1 MAIIIDDKPYELISK
16 VAQQLGVTRVTLY
29 RASKLGLIPFVRVGR
44 NRLIDLEAAQRFVR
58 EIYRRDLA
66 EAMKRTWRKRK
77 QKSKVKEKWSGYWQ
91 FCLAGFLVT
100 RCCDLENPNEPSFG
114 RLITPLE
121 RWPRSESLQ
130 GLITGFGCLI
140 DGWVCSKMVL

>member
-1 MAIIIDDKPYELISK
+1 MAIIIDGKPFELISK

-77 QKSKVKEKWSGYWQ
+77 RKSKVREK
-91 FCLAGFLVT
+91 
-100 RCCDLENPNEPSFG
+100 
-114 RLITPLE
+114 
-121 RWPRSESLQ
+121 
-130 GLITGFGCLI
+130 
-140 DGWVCSKMVL
+140 

>member
-1 MAIIIDDKPYELISK
+1 MAIIIDGKSYELISK

-77 QKSKVKEKWSGYWQ
+77 QKSKVKEK
-91 FCLAGFLVT
+91 
-100 RCCDLENPNEPSFG
+100 
-114 RLITPLE
+114 
-121 RWPRSESLQ
+121 
-130 GLITGFGCLI
+130 
-140 DGWVCSKMVL
+140 

>member
-1 MAIIIDDKPYELISK
+1 MAIIIDGKPYELISK

-44 NRLIDLEAAQRFVR
+44 NRLIDIEAAQRFVR

-77 QKSKVKEKWSGYWQ
+77 RKSKVKDK
-91 FCLAGFLVT
+91 
-100 RCCDLENPNEPSFG
+100 
-114 RLITPLE
+114 
-121 RWPRSESLQ
+121 
-130 GLITGFGCLI
+130 
-140 DGWVCSKMVL
+140 

>member
-1 MAIIIDDKPYELISK
+1 MAIIIDGKSYELISK

-66 EAMKRTWRKRK
+66 EAMKRVWAQRKRK
-77 QKSKVKEKWSGYWQ
+77 QRKQRKRKS
-91 FCLAGFLVT
+91 
-100 RCCDLENPNEPSFG
+100 
-114 RLITPLE
+114 
-121 RWPRSESLQ
+121 
-130 GLITGFGCLI
+130 
-140 DGWVCSKMVL
+140 

>member
-1 MAIIIDDKPYELISK
+1 MAIIIDGKPFELISK

-77 QKSKVKEKWSGYWQ
+77 QKSKVKEK
-91 FCLAGFLVT
+91 
-100 RCCDLENPNEPSFG
+100 
-114 RLITPLE
+114 
-121 RWPRSESLQ
+121 
-130 GLITGFGCLI
+130 
-140 DGWVCSKMVL
+140 

>member
-1 MAIIIDDKPYELISK
+1 MAIIIDGKPFELISK

-44 NRLIDLEAAQRFVR
+44 NRLIDIEAAQRFVR

-77 QKSKVKEKWSGYWQ
+77 RKSKVKEK
-91 FCLAGFLVT
+91 
-100 RCCDLENPNEPSFG
+100 
-114 RLITPLE
+114 
-121 RWPRSESLQ
+121 
-130 GLITGFGCLI
+130 
-140 DGWVCSKMVL
+140 

>member
-1 MAIIIDDKPYELISK
+1 MAIIIDGKSYELISK

-77 QKSKVKEKWSGYWQ
+77 RKSKVREK
-91 FCLAGFLVT
+91 
-100 RCCDLENPNEPSFG
+100 
-114 RLITPLE
+114 
-121 RWPRSESLQ
+121 
-130 GLITGFGCLI
+130 
-140 DGWVCSKMVL
+140 

>member
-44 NRLIDLEAAQRFVR
+44 NRLIDIEAAQRFVR

-77 QKSKVKEKWSGYWQ
+77 RKSKVKEK
-91 FCLAGFLVT
+91 
-100 RCCDLENPNEPSFG
+100 
-114 RLITPLE
+114 
-121 RWPRSESLQ
+121 
-130 GLITGFGCLI
+130 
-140 DGWVCSKMVL
+140 

>member
-1 MAIIIDDKPYELISK
+1 MAIIIDGKPFELISK

-66 EAMKRTWRKRK
+66 EAMKRTWRKRR
-77 QKSKVKEKWSGYWQ
+77 QKSKVKEK
-91 FCLAGFLVT
+91 
-100 RCCDLENPNEPSFG
+100 
-114 RLITPLE
+114 
-121 RWPRSESLQ
+121 
-130 GLITGFGCLI
+130 
-140 DGWVCSKMVL
+140 

>member
-1 MAIIIDDKPYELISK
+1 MAIIIDGKPYELISK

-66 EAMKRTWRKRK
+66 EAMKRTWRKRR
-77 QKSKVKEKWSGYWQ
+77 QKSKVKEK
-91 FCLAGFLVT
+91 
-100 RCCDLENPNEPSFG
+100 
-114 RLITPLE
+114 
-121 RWPRSESLQ
+121 
-130 GLITGFGCLI
+130 
-140 DGWVCSKMVL
+140 

>member
-1 MAIIIDDKPYELISK
+1 MAIIIDGKPYELISK

-77 QKSKVKEKWSGYWQ
+77 RKSKVREK
-91 FCLAGFLVT
+91 
-100 RCCDLENPNEPSFG
+100 
-114 RLITPLE
+114 
-121 RWPRSESLQ
+121 
-130 GLITGFGCLI
+130 
-140 DGWVCSKMVL
+140 